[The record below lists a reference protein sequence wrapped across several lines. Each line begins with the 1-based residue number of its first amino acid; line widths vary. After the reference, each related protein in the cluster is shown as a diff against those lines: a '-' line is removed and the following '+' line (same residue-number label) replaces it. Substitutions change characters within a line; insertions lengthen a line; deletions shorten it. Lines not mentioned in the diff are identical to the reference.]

1 MRMSLKD
8 FIGGL
13 LALGAVIAFIL
24 VIGFAGAVEQDIIPF
39 GDGVRRILICMGTF
53 IVLAGLL
60 YLLCKD
66 DDRKD

>member
-24 VIGFAGAVEQDIIPF
+24 VIGFAGAIEQDIISF
-39 GDGVRRILICMGTF
+39 GDGVKRILICVGTF
-53 IVLAGLL
+53 IILGGML

-66 DDRKD
+66 DKED

>member
-1 MRMSLKD
+1 MRMSIKD

-24 VIGFAGAVEQDIIPF
+24 VIGFAGAIEQDIISF
-39 GDGVRRILICMGTF
+39 GDGVKRILICVGTF
-53 IVLAGLL
+53 IILGGML

-66 DDRKD
+66 DKED

>member
-24 VIGFAGAVEQDIIPF
+24 VIGFAGAIEQNIISF
-39 GDGVRRILICMGTF
+39 SDGVKRILICVGTF
-53 IVLAGLL
+53 IILGGML

-66 DDRKD
+66 DKED

>member
-1 MRMSLKD
+1 MSLKD

-24 VIGFAGAVEQDIIPF
+24 VIGFAGAIEQDIISF
-39 GDGVRRILICMGTF
+39 SDGVKRILICVGTF
-53 IVLAGLL
+53 IILGGML

-66 DDRKD
+66 DKED